1 MRATAAEQ
9 LDALSAEVWTVNVN
23 VIVNV
28 NALRGG
34 VDSRL
39 ARMRAA
45 GPSSMQVLTTAS
57 WVPSPQV
64 WTVALPESDPPS
76 AGASTKPTGQ
86 QVAES
91 VVIALAVRNAT
102 CGLQFEWSRRSGGHV
117 R

>member
-1 MRATAAEQ
+1 MN
-9 LDALSAEVWTVNVN
+9 VNVN
-23 VIVNV
+23 VNV

-45 GPSSMQVLTTAS
+45 GMQVLTTAS
-57 WVPSPQV
+57 RVPSPQV

>member
-1 MRATAAEQ
+1 
-9 LDALSAEVWTVNVN
+9 
-23 VIVNV
+23 
-28 NALRGG
+28 
-34 VDSRL
+34 
-39 ARMRAA
+39 
-45 GPSSMQVLTTAS
+45 MQVLTMAS
-57 WVPSPQV
+57 RVPSPQV

>member
-1 MRATAAEQ
+1 MSKDTSDGMTHSHIHTDLPPISPASAGPRGVRVRATAAEQ
-9 LDALSAEVWTVNVN
+9 LDALSAE
-23 VIVNV
+23 
-28 NALRGG
+28 
-34 VDSRL
+34 
-39 ARMRAA
+39 
-45 GPSSMQVLTTAS
+45 
-57 WVPSPQV
+57 V